1 MSIIQEALKKA
12 QGQSK
17 DTPSR
22 ETPAQKEKPLA
33 SKSIFDKTVVAKTRK
48 AYLKDNFKPIAI
60 FLSLLI
66 AAVIFLIGTSISKSN
81 NAGKALAAKTAVS
94 TQEVQ
99 YKPMPKIETKPK
111 ETTVSEI
118 QTVLKVANAQYPDL
132 VLNGIMYL
140 EIGPRAIINDAIV
153 EEGDTVKGAR
163 VTKINKKS
171 VVLEYNNV
179 EITLNL
185 K

>member
-17 DTPSR
+17 DAPGR
-22 ETPAQKEKPLA
+22 ETPAQKEKPPA

-48 AYLKDNFKPIAI
+48 LYPKDNFRLIAVSASLLLAAAI
-60 FLSLLI
+60 FFVSLS
-66 AAVIFLIGTSISKSN
+66 VSN
-81 NAGKALAAKTAVS
+81 SRNAGKALAAKTILS

-111 ETTVSEI
+111 ETTVSEV
-118 QTVLKVANAQYPDL
+118 QTVVKVANAQYPDL

-163 VTKINKKS
+163 VTKINKKN